1 MRMQFDPVIQDVQMH
16 VGSSNSDEKTTANKQ
31 AASMRGL
38 SVRKVVVATK
48 METKLEDKIC

>member
-1 MRMQFDPVIQDVQMH
+1 MQFDPVIQGVQMH

-38 SVRKVVVATK
+38 SGRKGIVATK
-48 METKLEDKIC
+48 MEMKSKDKIC

>member
-1 MRMQFDPVIQDVQMH
+1 MQFDPVIQDVQMH

-38 SVRKVVVATK
+38 SIRKVDSGTK
-48 METKLEDKIC
+48 METKSKDKIC

>member
-1 MRMQFDPVIQDVQMH
+1 MQFDPVIQDVQMH